1 MESGQAQER
10 VTAVRGAGGQEQIA
24 VLTAGAKALFAAGA
38 RRGPP
43 SRRRHTHSGR
53 VTRLLP
59 GRGRTIAPVDPR
71 VSSISRSLNAVRLPA
86 IR

>member
-43 SRRRHTHSGR
+43 PRGAAYTFGASDRDCCRAAAE
-53 VTRLLP
+53 RLHPL
-59 GRGRTIAPVDPR
+59 I
-71 VSSISRSLNAVRLPA
+71 PA
-86 IR
+86 CHPSAGP